1 MLTQQEMI
9 DKTNEAI
16 SELVYDKFELQKAYN
31 YYAGKRDPE
40 QYRYLEE
47 NYGIGNPTSVEFT
60 PLIKKHVDALIGEFL
75 GTPILPKISCKDPD
89 TISNITRE
97 KQLKIN
103 EELVKFLKN
112 HLQNSIMQ
120 VINGKD
126 PSDNQVK
133 DNLEKI
139 VQDIDQSFISQ
150 YEIAAQN
157 VIQYIMQSR
166 QTDMITKLRQL
177 LLDLL
182 ITGYT
187 FFKVGETPS
196 KTNINI
202 EVLNP
207 LNTFID
213 RNPDSIYIKDSYR
226 VVVRKWL
233 TRAQVLNKYGP
244 ELTQDD
250 VKRIKD
256 TWHDHAGEF
265 KAYGHTYRSEM
276 FTINAREQ
284 AEAVLPGYPDNTFAT
299 RFQLIPVYEVEWLE
313 TDKDFVMQ
321 RYSSVRIG
329 EEIFILRGKDENVVR
344 STDNP
349 NYCGLSIDGVVFL
362 NRSNEPYSLVLA
374 CATLQDK
381 YDLLHYYRDTII
393 ANSGVKGQIM
403 DFSLIPTF
411 LGVQW
416 PERIQKWLAY
426 KKGGLEIIDT
436 TQEGRNDNGNSPLN
450 TIFNG
455 FDDTVP
461 AQAIQ
466 AIQTAIE
473 SVENT
478 TCSITG
484 VFRERL
490 NGIEQRD
497 AVSNVKQGV
506 TNSFTISK
514 PYYQQMDLVTC
525 EILINALNQA
535 KSTWKKGLTGTIV
548 LGDKYQKTFT
558 ALPEYFTFT
567 DFDIHVIAST
577 KIMEEMQQ
585 IKAILP
591 DLMKGNLIT
600 ADVLMEVMTSNSLS
614 DMKYKVQK
622 SIKLQKEE
630 NNQLQQLGQQL
641 QETQKQLEQ
650 TSQELQKAQ
659 KEIEKLNKQNVQLE
673 QHKIQLQYQV
683 DNYKAQT
690 ERKYREDWARL
701 EERKIEIEEAQLHD
715 GNPYNDKINY
725 SK

>member
-75 GTPILPKISCKDPD
+75 GTPIIPKISCKDND
-89 TISNITRE
+89 TISNIQRE
-97 KQLKIN
+97 KQLKIKEGIVN
-103 EELVKFLKN
+103 FLKG
-112 HLQNSIMQ
+112 HLQKAILQ
-120 VINGKD
+120 IITGKENT
-126 PSDNQVK
+126 DNQIK
-133 DNLEKI
+133 QQLDKI
-139 VQDIDQSFISQ
+139 IQDIDQSFTSE

-157 VIQYIMQSR
+157 VVQYIMQSR
-166 QTDMITKLRQL
+166 QTDMITKARQL

-187 FFKVGETPS
+187 FFKIGETPS

-213 RNPDSIYIKDSYR
+213 RNPDSIYVKDSYR
-226 VVVRKWL
+226 VVVRRWY
-233 TRAQVLNKYGP
+233 TRAQVLNKYGKD
-244 ELTQDD
+244 LSQDD
-250 VKRIKD
+250 VRAIKE
-256 TWHDHAGEF
+256 TWKDPQRSAI
-265 KAYGHTYRSEM
+265 YGHAYLNETIS
-276 FTINAREQ
+276 INAREM
-284 AEAVLPGYPDNTFAT
+284 AEQVLPGYPDNFLSH
-299 RFQLIPVYEVEWLE
+299 RLEMIPVYEVEWIE
-313 TDKDFVMQ
+313 VDKDYVMQ
-321 RYSSVRIG
+321 RYQTIRIG
-329 EEIFILRGKDENVVR
+329 EEIYILKGIDESVVR
-344 STDNP
+344 SADNP
-349 NYCGLSIDGVVFL
+349 SYCGLSVNGVVFL

-374 CATLQDK
+374 CASLQDK
-381 YDLLHYYRDTII
+381 YDLLIYYRDTII

-466 AIQTAIE
+466 AIQMAID
-473 SVENT
+473 SVEST

-506 TNSFTISK
+506 TNSYTISK
-514 PYYQQMDLVTC
+514 PYYQQMDLVIT
-525 EILINALNQA
+525 EILVDALNQA
-535 KSTWKKGLTGTIV
+535 KTTWKKGLTGTLI
-548 LGDKYQKTFT
+548 LGEEQQYTFT
-558 ALPEYFTFT
+558 ALPEHFTIT
-567 DFDIHVIAST
+567 DYDLHVISST
-577 KIMEEMQQ
+577 QIMEEMQQ
-585 IKAILP
+585 IKGMLP
-591 DLMKGNLIT
+591 DLMRGGIIG
-600 ADVLMEVMTSNSLS
+600 ADVLMEVITSKSLS
-614 DMKYKVQK
+614 SMKYKVQK
-622 SIKLQKEE
+622 AIRIQKEE
-630 NNQLQQLGQQL
+630 NNQIQQLSQKLEEAQQ
-641 QETQKQLEQ
+641 QVEQ
-650 TSQELQKAQ
+650 MQGELKKSQQEL
-659 KEIEKLNKQNVQLE
+659 ERLNKKNLELE

-690 ERKYREDWARL
+690 ERQYRTDWARL
-701 EERKIEIEEAQLHD
+701 EERKVEIEEAQLHD

-725 SK
+725 GK

>member
-1 MLTQQEMI
+1 MLSQQVMI

-16 SELVYDKFELQKAYN
+16 SELVYDKYELQKAYN

-75 GTPILPKISCKDPD
+75 GTPIIPKISCKDND
-89 TISNITRE
+89 TISNIERE
-97 KQLKIN
+97 KQLKIKEGLIN
-103 EELVKFLKN
+103 FLKEN
-112 HLQNSIMQ
+112 LQKSIMQ
-120 VINGKD
+120 IIKGKD
-126 PSDNQVK
+126 PTDGQIK
-133 DNLEKI
+133 QQMDKI
-139 VQDIDQSFISQ
+139 IQDIDQSFMSE

-157 VIQYIMQSR
+157 VVQYIMQSR
-166 QTDMITKLRQL
+166 QTDMITKARQL

-187 FFKVGETPS
+187 FFKIGETPS

-202 EVLNP
+202 EVLDP
-207 LNTFID
+207 LNTFVD

-226 VVVRKWL
+226 VVVRRWY
-233 TRAQVLNKYGP
+233 TRHQVLNKYGK
-244 ELTQDD
+244 ELSQED
-250 VKRIKD
+250 VKKIKE
-256 TWHDHAGEF
+256 TWKDPERTAM
-265 KAYGHTYRSEM
+265 YGHSYMNETL
-276 FTINAREQ
+276 TINARTMAEQ
-284 AEAVLPGYPDNTFAT
+284 TLPGYPDNFLA
-299 RFQLIPVYEVEWLE
+299 RKLEMIPVYEVEWIE
-313 TDKDFVMQ
+313 VDKDFVMQ
-321 RYSSVRIG
+321 RYQTVRIG
-329 EEIFILRGKDENVVR
+329 ENIFILKGIDESVVR
-344 STDNP
+344 SIDNP
-349 NYCGLSIDGVVFL
+349 SYCGLSVNGVVFL
-362 NRSNEPYSLVLA
+362 NRSNEPYSLMLA

-436 TQEGRNDNGNSPLN
+436 TQEGRNDQGNSPLN

-466 AIQTAIE
+466 AIQMAID
-473 SVENT
+473 SVEAT
-478 TCSITG
+478 TSSITG

-506 TNSFTISK
+506 NNSFTISK
-514 PYYQQMDLVTC
+514 PYYQQMDLVIT
-525 EILINALNQA
+525 EILVDALNQA
-535 KSTWKKGLTGTIV
+535 KTTWKNGLTGTIV
-548 LGDKYQKTFT
+548 LGEEQQKTFT
-558 ALPEYFTFT
+558 ALPEHFSFT
-567 DFDIHVIAST
+567 DFDLHVISST
-577 KIMEEMQQ
+577 QIMEDMQQ
-585 IKAILP
+585 IKAMLP
-591 DLMKGNLIT
+591 DLMKGGIIT
-600 ADVLMEVMTSNSLS
+600 ADVLMEVITSKSLS
-614 DMKYKVQK
+614 SMKYKVQK
-622 SIKLQKEE
+622 AIRIQKEE
-630 NNQLQQLGQQL
+630 NNQIQQLSQQL
-641 QETQKQLEQ
+641 QEAQQQMQQMQQELKKSQTELEQ
-650 TSQELQKAQ
+650 
-659 KEIEKLNKQNVQLE
+659 LNKKNIELE

-690 ERKYREDWARL
+690 ERQYRSDWARL
-701 EERKIEIEEAQLHD
+701 EERKVVIEEMQLHD
-715 GNPYNDKINY
+715 GNPYNDRVNFGK
-725 SK
+725 

>member
-1 MLTQQEMI
+1 MLSQQEMI

-75 GTPILPKISCKDPD
+75 GTPIIPKVSCKDDD
-89 TISNITRE
+89 TISNIQRE
-97 KQLKIN
+97 KQLKI
-103 EELVKFLKN
+103 K
-112 HLQNSIMQ
+112 SS
-120 VINGKD
+120 VINYLKSNLRKSLMQIISGKD
-126 PSDNQVK
+126 PTDTQVK
-133 DNLEKI
+133 THLDKLI
-139 VQDIDQSFISQ
+139 QDVDQSFMSE

-157 VIQYIMQSR
+157 VLQYIMQSR
-166 QTDMITKLRQL
+166 QTDMITKARQL

-196 KTNINI
+196 KTNISI

-226 VVVRKWL
+226 VVVRRWY
-233 TRAQVLNKYGP
+233 TRTQVLNKYGRD
-244 ELTQDD
+244 LKQDD
-250 VKRIKD
+250 IKIIKD
-256 TWHDHAGEF
+256 TWKDPGSSAI
-265 KAYGHTYRSEM
+265 YGHTYMNDSL
-276 FTINAREQ
+276 TIDARRQ
-284 AEAVLPGYPDNTFAT
+284 AETPLPGYPDNYMS
-299 RFQLIPVYEVEWLE
+299 RKLEMIPVYEVEWIE

-321 RYSSVRIG
+321 RYQTIRIG
-329 EEIFILRGKDENVVR
+329 EEIYILKGIDDTVVR
-344 STDNP
+344 TADNP
-349 NYCGLSIDGVVFL
+349 SYCGLSVNGVVFL
-362 NRSNEPYSLVLA
+362 NRSNDPYSLVLA
-374 CATLQDK
+374 CASLQDK

-426 KKGGLEIIDT
+426 KKGGLELIDT
-436 TQEGRNDNGNSPLN
+436 TQEGRNDTGNSPLN

-461 AQAIQ
+461 AQAVQ
-466 AIQTAIE
+466 AIQMAIQ
-473 SVENT
+473 SVEET

-484 VFRERL
+484 VFREKL

-497 AVSNVKQGV
+497 AVSNIKQGV

-514 PYYQQMDLVTC
+514 PYYQQMDLVIT
-525 EILINALNQA
+525 EILLDSLNQA
-535 KSTWKKGLTGTIV
+535 KSTWKNGLTGTLI
-548 LGDKYQKTFT
+548 LGEEQQQTFT
-558 ALPEYFTFT
+558 ALPEYFTVT
-567 DFDIHVIAST
+567 DYDLHVLSST
-577 KIMEEMQQ
+577 QIMEDMQKIQ
-585 IKAILP
+585 SILP
-591 DLMKGNLIT
+591 NLMQSGIIT
-600 ADVLMEVMTSNSLS
+600 ADVLMEVITSKSLS
-614 DMKYKVQK
+614 SMKYKVQK
-622 SIKLQKEE
+622 AIRIQKEE
-630 NNQLQQLGQQL
+630 NNQLQQLSQQL
-641 QETQKQLEQ
+641 QDAQKQLEQ
-650 TSQELQKAQ
+650 MSAELKKSQGELEQ
-659 KEIEKLNKQNVQLE
+659 LNKKNLELE

-690 ERKYREDWARL
+690 ERQYRTDWAKL
-701 EERKIEIEEAQLHD
+701 EDRKVKIEEFQLHD
-715 GNPYNDKINY
+715 GNPYNDKVNFDT
-725 SK
+725 

>member
-1 MLTQQEMI
+1 MLSQQEMI

-47 NYGIGNPTSVEFT
+47 NYGIGNPTSVGFT

-75 GTPILPKISCKDPD
+75 GTPIIPKVSCKDDD
-89 TISNITRE
+89 TISNIQRE
-97 KQLKIN
+97 KQLKI
-103 EELVKFLKN
+103 K
-112 HLQNSIMQ
+112 SS
-120 VINGKD
+120 VINYLKSNLRKSLMQIISGKD
-126 PSDNQVK
+126 PTDTQVK
-133 DNLEKI
+133 THLDKLI
-139 VQDIDQSFISQ
+139 QDVDQSFMSE

-157 VIQYIMQSR
+157 VLQYIMQSR
-166 QTDMITKLRQL
+166 QTDMITKARQL

-196 KTNINI
+196 KTNISI

-226 VVVRKWL
+226 VVVRRWY
-233 TRAQVLNKYGP
+233 TRTQVLNKYGRD
-244 ELTQDD
+244 LKQDD
-250 VKRIKD
+250 IKIIKD
-256 TWHDHAGEF
+256 TWKDPGSSAI
-265 KAYGHTYRSEM
+265 YGHTYMNDSL
-276 FTINAREQ
+276 TIDARRQ
-284 AEAVLPGYPDNTFAT
+284 AETPLPGYPDNYMS
-299 RFQLIPVYEVEWLE
+299 RKLEMIPVYEVEWIE

-321 RYSSVRIG
+321 RYQTIRIG
-329 EEIFILRGKDENVVR
+329 EEIYILKGIDDTVVR
-344 STDNP
+344 TADNP
-349 NYCGLSIDGVVFL
+349 SYCGLSVNGVVFL
-362 NRSNEPYSLVLA
+362 NRSNDPYSLVLA
-374 CATLQDK
+374 CASLQDK
-381 YDLLHYYRDTII
+381 YDLLYYYRDTII

-426 KKGGLEIIDT
+426 KKGGLELIDT
-436 TQEGRNDNGNSPLN
+436 TQEGRNDTGNSPLN

-461 AQAIQ
+461 AQAVQ
-466 AIQTAIE
+466 AIQMAIQ
-473 SVENT
+473 SVEET

-497 AVSNVKQGV
+497 AVSNIKQGV

-514 PYYQQMDLVTC
+514 PYYQQMDLVIT
-525 EILINALNQA
+525 EILLDSLNQA
-535 KSTWKKGLTGTIV
+535 KSTWKNGLTGTLI
-548 LGDKYQKTFT
+548 LGEEQQQTFT
-558 ALPEYFTFT
+558 ALPEYFTVT
-567 DFDIHVIAST
+567 DYDLHVLSST
-577 KIMEEMQQ
+577 QIMEDMQKIQ
-585 IKAILP
+585 SILP
-591 DLMKGNLIT
+591 NLMQSGIIT
-600 ADVLMEVMTSNSLS
+600 ADVLMEVITSKSLS
-614 DMKYKVQK
+614 SMKYKVQK
-622 SIKLQKEE
+622 AIRIQKEE
-630 NNQLQQLGQQL
+630 NNQLQQLSQQL
-641 QETQKQLEQ
+641 QDAQKQLEQ
-650 TSQELQKAQ
+650 MSAELKKSQGELEQ
-659 KEIEKLNKQNVQLE
+659 LNKKNLELE

-690 ERKYREDWARL
+690 ERQYRTDWAKL
-701 EERKIEIEEAQLHD
+701 EDRKVKIEEFQLHD
-715 GNPYNDKINY
+715 GNPYNDKVNFDT
-725 SK
+725 